1 MIKKIFQVIRVMFTY
16 AKIETLIKLIYCII
30 VAWTSPM
37 ILFSTQ
43 RFIDNISI
51 SVLDGKG
58 ININV
63 IFWLGL
69 LFISMILKTS
79 LSIVD
84 SIINM
89 RFQKKLDGKFSMDI
103 LEKFCRIE
111 YRCYE
116 DSRYNDVL
124 MRMGDRPQE
133 RILNVFNDVINVF
146 SLCVTVCSLI
156 ILFVQVSPVISILYL
171 IIIVVMMLLDFK
183 SMNMMNQMFNN
194 QSFAE
199 RELNYYRDL
208 LSDKHALFELKI
220 FGSLAYVSDLCRKKN
235 SEVLKERL
243 GTTIKAQKYF
253 ALSSVCVVIWVALI
267 IFSLVEAIFSKS
279 ISLGVFVSLV
289 SSAGTVLS
297 TTETLSFKI
306 SNVAQK
312 CYEIG
317 YYDEFMKMKDSS
329 YGNKMDCD
337 NGNGIIEFKNVYF
350 KYTEDSDYVLK
361 NINLMIDLHQ
371 STALV
376 GENGSGKSTI
386 VKLICRLY
394 KPDSGSIYVN
404 GKDIYEYSEQEYH
417 KIINVVFQDFVKYA
431 FTIRE
436 NVAIGNIEKECDDEV
451 IKNIL
456 KGIVGFEKYDDL
468 DIPLGKIEK
477 NGIDLSGGEWQKI
490 AIARACMGNSKLIIM
505 DEPTASLD
513 PIAESKLYT
522 AFMEVMSTRG
532 TLVISHRMASAKLAD
547 RIYVIHNGRI
557 EESGSHDTLMKK
569 MNGIYRQMYE
579 AQSLWYEEIDN
590 DK

>member
-1 MIKKIFQVIRVMFTY
+1 MIKKIFQVIRVIFTY

-30 VAWTSPM
+30 IALTTPM

-43 RFIDNISI
+43 KFIDNISI
-51 SVLDGKG
+51 SVLEGKR
-58 ININV
+58 INADI
-63 IFWLGL
+63 IFWLCVL
-69 LFISMILKTS
+69 LISMVLATS
-79 LSIVD
+79 LSVID
-84 SIINM
+84 SIINI
-89 RFQKKLDGKFSMDI
+89 RFQKKLNEKFSMDI
-103 LEKFCRIE
+103 LKKFCRID

-156 ILFVQVSPVISILYL
+156 VLFIQISPIISILYFVIITVML
-171 IIIVVMMLLDFK
+171 ILDFK

-194 QSFAE
+194 QSFSE

-208 LSDKHALFELKI
+208 LSDKHVLFELKI
-220 FGSLAYVSDLCRKKN
+220 FGSLSYVSNLCRKKN

-243 GTTIKAQKYF
+243 GTTIKSQKYF
-253 ALSSVCVVIWVALI
+253 ALSSVCIVIWVALI
-267 IFSLVEAIFSKS
+267 IFSLVEAILNKS
-279 ISLGVFVSLV
+279 ISLGAFVSLV
-289 SSAGTVLS
+289 GSAGTVLS
-297 TTETLSFKI
+297 TTEALSFKL

-317 YYDEFMKMKDSS
+317 YYDEFMKMKDAS
-329 YGNKMDCD
+329 YGNENFCD
-337 NGNGIIEFKNVYF
+337 NGKGIIEFKNVYF

-361 NINLMIDLHQ
+361 NINMTIDLDK

-417 KIINVVFQDFVKYA
+417 KIINVVFQDFVKYSL
-431 FTIRE
+431 TIRE

-451 IKNIL
+451 IKYIL
-456 KGIVGFEKYDDL
+456 KDIVGLEGYNDL
-468 DIPLGKIEK
+468 DIPLGKIEE

-522 AFMEVMSTRG
+522 AFMEVMSKSG
-532 TLVISHRMASAKLAD
+532 SLVISHRMASAKLAD
-547 RIYVIHNGRI
+547 IIYVIHNGQI
-557 EESGSHDTLMKK
+557 EESGCHDKLMKK
-569 MNGIYRQMYE
+569 NGIYRQMYE
-579 AQSLWYEEIDN
+579 AQSLWYEN
-590 DK
+590 